1 MLRNLPF
8 AICHLPF
15 IFHWKIF
22 KLINKWKI
30 ENSKIENRGF
40 TLIELLVVIS
50 IIGILATLVTANLN
64 AARSRARDAG
74 RKSDLRNIATALRV
88 YFNDKGGYPG
98 SSPGGNILGC
108 GSEGTS
114 LCPWGSAWTAGSTTY
129 MAALPKDSMSG
140 QSYQYTNIDPDSFI
154 LSACLENKSDTSGVV
169 TSDTSWCPTAWM
181 FQIKQ

>member
-1 MLRNLPF
+1 MWSN
-8 AICHLPF
+8 LPF
-15 IFHWKIF
+15 IFHFNNLKIE
-22 KLINKWKI
+22 KSANKWRM
-30 ENSKIENRGF
+30 ENNKMENRGF

-98 SSPGGNILGC
+98 STSGGNILGC
-108 GSEGTS
+108 GSEGTN
-114 LCPWGSAWTAGSTTY
+114 LCPWGSAWSAGSTTY
-129 MAALPKDSMSG
+129 MAALPKDPMSS
-140 QSYQYTNIDPDSFI
+140 QSYRYANSDPDSFI
-154 LSACLENKSDTSGVV
+154 LSACLENKSDTSGVA
-169 TSDTSWCPTAWM
+169 TGDTSWCPSGWM